1 MTDDVIIEKIIEIWL
16 GRKSISALKELL
28 QQNSV
33 CFYRTFSMLRL
44 ICKQ

>member
-1 MTDDVIIEKIIEIWL
+1 MNDDVMLEKIIEIWS
-16 GRKSISALKELL
+16 GRKSIPALKELL

-33 CFYRTFSMLRL
+33 CFYRIFSMLIL